1 MVEVFKTDIHT
12 ELMAKEVLAELNL
25 LIPSAII
32 NFDLTDCDRILRV
45 ESEENISNSIL
56 AFSKKKGFFC
66 QVLDDHPII
75 S

>member
-12 ELMAKEVLAELNL
+12 ESQAKEVLAELNL

-32 NFDLTDCDRILRV
+32 NFDLNDCDRILRV
-45 ESEENISNSIL
+45 ESEEDITNRVLI
-56 AFSKKKGFFC
+56 FSKKSGFFC
-66 QVLDDHPII
+66 QVLDDEPSI

>member
-1 MVEVFKTDIHT
+1 MVEVFKTNIKN
-12 ELMAKEVLAELNL
+12 EFLAEDILQEL
-25 LIPSAII
+25 SQIEPSAII

-45 ESEENISNSIL
+45 ESEENITNSIL
-56 AFSKKKGFFC
+56 AFSKKMGFFC